1 MRFAPQAQG
10 WYKAMVQCTITPIML
25 VYPSCVN
32 SDRSRSA
39 TGTKG
44 KIYKINKYLPELSDS
59 ALMNWNG
66 L

>member
-1 MRFAPQAQG
+1 MHHHPDYVG
-10 WYKAMVQCTITPIML
+10 LPIL
-25 VYPSCVN
+25 RQLRPESE
-32 SDRSRSA
+32 SHA
-39 TGTKG
+39 TKG